1 MEIIL
6 SDTLTFLFMKT
17 YNPIGK
23 AVKWRSL
30 IKMHEKNY
38 FEAIRNNVEFDK
50 IKIIQQTIKQLK
62 KFLSK
67 EGK

>member
-1 MEIIL
+1 
-6 SDTLTFLFMKT
+6 MKT

-23 AVKWRSL
+23 AVKLRSL

>member
-1 MEIIL
+1 
-6 SDTLTFLFMKT
+6 MKT

-30 IKMHEKNY
+30 IKMHKKNY